1 MSGGS
6 LNYICYTL
14 EEHTQDFDD
23 KELNDLVSD
32 LSQLFHDR
40 EWYLSGD
47 TGEGTWNEARD
58 AFKRKWM
65 TPDGR
70 EKRLIAYIDE
80 EAEKLRQLVDIDRR
94 RYCESCEHFAPEKN
108 SRYGNCKHE
117 TGCLMYRKSTACEK
131 YEVKT

>member
-6 LNYICYTL
+6 LDYICYTL
-14 EEHTQDFDD
+14 EEHTKDFDD

-47 TGEGTWNEARD
+47 TGEGAWNEARD

-94 RYCESCEHFAPEKN
+94 KYCESCEHFTL
-108 SRYGNCKHE
+108 RRTYGKCDHE
-117 TGCLMYRKSTACEK
+117 TSCLTHPKKSACEK
-131 YEVKT
+131 YEVRT